1 MTRESFLNPVEDSVP
16 KVDDEIAVG
25 EDLDFQRRWWR
36 FEKLVWTVFLIV
48 IVCDLAGLFGRG
60 WLAKAEAS
68 TPDRALIVDYERIE
82 RANTPST
89 MTLRF
94 GPAAIRHGQVQFHV
108 SDAVMR
114 DLGAQRIAPQPS
126 TSTPGQGGISYVI
139 PVTAAPAAVQIQL
152 QPAAPGRYT
161 FKIQLADAAPITR
174 RVLVLP

>member
-36 FEKLVWTVFLIV
+36 FEKIVWAVFLIV
-48 IVCDLAGLFGRG
+48 IACDLAGLFGRG
-60 WLAKAEAS
+60 WLAKAQAS
-68 TPDRALIVDYERIE
+68 TPDKALTVEYDRIE

-94 GPAAIRHGQVQFHV
+94 GAAAIRGGHVQLYL
-108 SDAVMR
+108 SDSVVH
-114 DLGAQRIAPQPS
+114 DLGAQRIAPQPA

-139 PVTAAPAAVQIQL
+139 PVTTAPAAVQVQL
-152 QPAAPGRYT
+152 QPSAPGRYT
-161 FKIQLADAAPITR
+161 FKVQLADTAPITR

>member
-1 MTRESFLNPVEDSVP
+1 MMTRGSFLNPVEDSVP

-25 EDLDFQRRWWR
+25 EDLEFQRRWWR

-68 TPDRALIVDYERIE
+68 TPDRALTVSYERIE

-94 GPAAIRHGQVQFHV
+94 GLLGSVTGRCSFMSAMRSCAISARNV
-108 SDAVMR
+108 SRRSRRPPYPDRVAS
-114 DLGAQRIAPQPS
+114 A
-126 TSTPGQGGISYVI
+126 TSS
-139 PVTAAPAAVQIQL
+139 
-152 QPAAPGRYT
+152 R
-161 FKIQLADAAPITR
+161 
-174 RVLVLP
+174 